1 MVMTTRNRRIVLSV
15 VAAAAVAC
23 SYSHDVVG
31 RLAAEDGTVGVACV
45 VTVGEREWRQPDECG
60 SRDADGLFHAG
71 PIPLGG
77 TLLCRVSGNVE
88 RIYELTAA
96 CPGYARL
103 VVPFEVASCAGSWF
117 GGCDEID
124 LGTVTVRK

>member
-1 MVMTTRNRRIVLSV
+1 MVMTSRNRRIAMLL
-15 VAAAAVAC
+15 AALAVAC

-31 RLAAEDGTVGVACV
+31 RLAAEDGAVGVACT
-45 VTVGEREWRQPDECG
+45 VTVRRPDYVDPDECG
-60 SRDADGLFHAG
+60 SRDDDGLFHSG

-77 TLLCRVSGNVE
+77 TFLCRVSGNVE
-88 RIYELTAA
+88 RMYELAA
-96 CPGYARL
+96 TCPGYARL